1 MKLEKVIS
9 LTPSKEQLSK
19 LLQLFQ
25 NKKYNDVE
33 KLALTLTKKFPK
45 HQFAWKIL
53 GITFQVTGR
62 IEESLSTMQKLVD
75 LEPNNSEIHNNLGIS
90 FHKIGRLDDAEK
102 SFKQAIKFKPNLI
115 EAYNNLGVTLQEL
128 GKLEEAEKNYKHAIL
143 LQPDNAKSYKNLG
156 FTLRK
161 LGRLEEAVK
170 SYQQAIKFNPDLFTA
185 HDELGLIFQEI
196 GKLDEAEKSF
206 IQAIRLNPIY
216 AKAHNN
222 LGITLQEFGR
232 LEAAEE
238 SIKKAIKLKPD
249 SSEPYNNLGVIYQ
262 EIGKLDEAEKNYKH
276 SIDLNPNSAE
286 TFSNL
291 GVNFQELGKFEEAKK
306 SYKQAIKLKPNYTK
320 AISNLLF
327 LYSGFDYNPS
337 TYLQEAKKYNEII
350 EKLVKF
356 KFSSWLCKEKPEK
369 LRVGFISGDL
379 RNHPVGYFLE
389 NFLSKITKS
398 NLELY
403 AYPTQ
408 FKSDDLSLRIKPF
421 FSAWK
426 PLIGLSNEA
435 AAKLIHSDA
444 IHILIDLSGHTSN
457 NRLPIFSWKPAPIQI
472 SWLGYFA
479 STGVSEIDY
488 ILGDPYATPHEDK
501 AHFIEK
507 IWQLPETFL
516 CFTEPNI
523 KLDVGP
529 LPALSNDYITFGCF
543 SKIARITDNVIST
556 WSKILLGIPS
566 SKLFLKDSSLSK
578 DSIKEIIY
586 KKFSLVGI
594 NKERLILEGKSPRD
608 QYLKTYNRVDIALSP
623 FPYGSVTTSA
633 EGLWMGVPIVV
644 MKGSHFNSR
653 LGESII
659 NNASLSEWIASNEDD
674 YVFKATKF
682 NNKLDDLAKL
692 RSSLREQVVSSPL
705 FNSERFCNNFEV
717 ALRDIWNIKVSNK
730 KNKEGN

>member
-1 MKLEKVIS
+1 MKLEKVIN

-25 NKKYNDVE
+25 NKQYNDVE
-33 KLALTLTKKFPK
+33 KLALVLTKKFPK

-75 LEPNNSEIHNNLGIS
+75 LEPNNSEIHNNFGIS

-102 SFKQAIKFKPNLI
+102 SFKQAIKLKPNLI

-128 GKLEEAEKNYKHAIL
+128 GKLEEAEKNYKQAIL

-161 LGRLEEAVK
+161 LGRLAEAEK
-170 SYQQAIKFNPDLFTA
+170 SYQQAIKFKPDVFTV
-185 HDELGLIFQEI
+185 HDELGLIFQEL

-206 IQAIRLNPIY
+206 KQAIKLNPIY

-222 LGITLQEFGR
+222 LGITFQELGR
-232 LEAAEE
+232 LEEAEK
-238 SIKKAIKLKPD
+238 SIKKAIKLKPN

-262 EIGKLDEAEKNYKH
+262 ELGKLDEAEKNYKY

-337 TYLQEAKKYNEII
+337 IYLHEAKKYNEILKKI
-350 EKLVKF
+350 VKS
-356 KFSSWLCKEKPEK
+356 KFLSWLCKEKPEK

-408 FKSDDLSLRIKPF
+408 FKSDDLTLRVKPF

-426 PLIGLSNEA
+426 PLIGISNEA

-444 IHILIDLSGHTSN
+444 VHILIDLSGHTSN

-501 AHFIEK
+501 SHFTEK
-507 IWQLPETFL
+507 IWQLPETYL
-516 CFTEPNI
+516 CFSKPNI

-529 LPALSNDYITFGCF
+529 LPALSNKYITFGCF
-543 SKIARITDNVIST
+543 GKIARITDNVIST
-556 WSKILLGIPS
+556 WSKILLDTPS
-566 SKLFLKDSSLSK
+566 SKLFLKDSSFSK
-578 DSIKEIIY
+578 DTMKEIIY

-594 NKERLILEGKSPRD
+594 SKERLILEGKSPRD
-608 QYLKTYNRVDIALSP
+608 EYLKTYNRIDIALSP

-633 EGLWMGVPIVV
+633 EGLWMGVPIIV
-644 MKGSHFNSR
+644 MKGSYFNSR

-659 NNASLSEWIASNEDD
+659 NNANLSEWIASNEDD
-674 YVFKATKF
+674 YVFKAIKF

-692 RSSLREQVVSSPL
+692 RSSLREQVMSSPL

-717 ALRDIWNIKVSNK
+717 ALRDIWNIKVNSK
-730 KNKEGN
+730 KNNEDH